1 VVSFS
6 LSFALTPAHSGG
18 KPKYGVMQRLA
29 MAGWGGALLRVSG
42 SCRGDSGLSATE
54 GISIAVIFLLLFIF
68 KVNINIPDGG
78 INSLINIQQENNK
91 RVAYGIFLLHVMTE
105 SNKATLG

>member
-1 VVSFS
+1 NVAAGYCGVGGGHSSGF
-6 LSFALTPAHSGG
+6 LS
-18 KPKYGVMQRLA
+18 V
-29 MAGWGGALLRVSG
+29 AG
-42 SCRGDSGLSATE
+42 GDSGLCASE
-54 GISIAVIFLLLFIF
+54 GFSYALLFLLLFIF

>member
-1 VVSFS
+1 
-6 LSFALTPAHSGG
+6 
-18 KPKYGVMQRLA
+18 VMQRLA
-29 MAGWGGALLRVSG
+29 MAGWGGALLRASG
-42 SCRGDSGLSATE
+42 SCRGDSGLIATE

>member
-1 VVSFS
+1 
-6 LSFALTPAHSGG
+6 
-18 KPKYGVMQRLA
+18 
-29 MAGWGGALLRVSG
+29 
-42 SCRGDSGLSATE
+42 DSGLIATA

-68 KVNINIPDGG
+68 MVNINIPDGV
-78 INSLINIQQENNK
+78 INSLLNIQQDINK

>member
-1 VVSFS
+1 MGAGRS
-6 LSFALTPAHSGG
+6 SG
-18 KPKYGVMQRLA
+18 YLA
-29 MAGWGGALLRVSG
+29 VAG
-42 SCRGDSGLSATE
+42 GDPGLSATE

>member
-1 VVSFS
+1 
-6 LSFALTPAHSGG
+6 
-18 KPKYGVMQRLA
+18 MQRLA
-29 MAGWGGALLRVSG
+29 MAGWGGALLRASG

>member
-1 VVSFS
+1 
-6 LSFALTPAHSGG
+6 
-18 KPKYGVMQRLA
+18 MQRLA

-91 RVAYGIFLLHVMTE
+91 RAAYGIFLLHVMTE

>member
-1 VVSFS
+1 
-6 LSFALTPAHSGG
+6 
-18 KPKYGVMQRLA
+18 MQRRQ
-29 MAGWGGALLRVSG
+29 WPGGAGHSSGYLAVAGEILDSALL
-42 SCRGDSGLSATE
+42 TE

>member
-1 VVSFS
+1 
-6 LSFALTPAHSGG
+6 
-18 KPKYGVMQRLA
+18 
-29 MAGWGGALLRVSG
+29 MAVAG
-42 SCRGDSGLSATE
+42 GDSGLSATE

-68 KVNINIPDGG
+68 KVNIPDGG

>member
-1 VVSFS
+1 MG
-6 LSFALTPAHSGG
+6 AGHSSG
-18 KPKYGVMQRLA
+18 YLA
-29 MAGWGGALLRVSG
+29 VAG
-42 SCRGDSGLSATE
+42 GDSGLSATE
-54 GISIAVIFLLLFIF
+54 GISIAVIFLLFIF

>member
-1 VVSFS
+1 
-6 LSFALTPAHSGG
+6 
-18 KPKYGVMQRLA
+18 MQRLA
-29 MAGWGGALLRVSG
+29 MAGWGRGTSPGIWQLPG
-42 SCRGDSGLSATE
+42 GDSGLSATE

-91 RVAYGIFLLHVMTE
+91 KGRLWDIPSTCDDRE
-105 SNKATLG
+105 Q

>member
-1 VVSFS
+1 
-6 LSFALTPAHSGG
+6 
-18 KPKYGVMQRLA
+18 YGVMQRLA
-29 MAGWGGALLRVSG
+29 MAGWGGALLRASG
-42 SCRGDSGLSATE
+42 SCRGDSGLIATE

>member
-1 VVSFS
+1 
-6 LSFALTPAHSGG
+6 
-18 KPKYGVMQRLA
+18 
-29 MAGWGGALLRVSG
+29 MAVAG
-42 SCRGDSGLSATE
+42 GDSGLSATE
-54 GISIAVIFLLLFIF
+54 GISIAVIFLLFIF
-68 KVNINIPDGG
+68 KININIPDGG

>member
-1 VVSFS
+1 
-6 LSFALTPAHSGG
+6 
-18 KPKYGVMQRLA
+18 MQRLA
-29 MAGWGGALLRVSG
+29 MAGWAGILRIC
-42 SCRGDSGLSATE
+42 SCRGDFGLSATE

-91 RVAYGIFLLHVMTE
+91 RSLMEYSFYM
-105 SNKATLG
+105 

>member
-1 VVSFS
+1 
-6 LSFALTPAHSGG
+6 
-18 KPKYGVMQRLA
+18 M
-29 MAGWGGALLRVSG
+29 
-42 SCRGDSGLSATE
+42 
-54 GISIAVIFLLLFIF
+54 IFLLLFIF
-68 KVNINIPDGG
+68 KVNINIPSGG

>member
-1 VVSFS
+1 
-6 LSFALTPAHSGG
+6 
-18 KPKYGVMQRLA
+18 
-29 MAGWGGALLRVSG
+29 MAVAG
-42 SCRGDSGLSATE
+42 GDSGLSATE
-54 GISIAVIFLLLFIF
+54 GISIAVIFLLFIF

>member
-1 VVSFS
+1 
-6 LSFALTPAHSGG
+6 
-18 KPKYGVMQRLA
+18 MQRLA
-29 MAGWGGALLRVSG
+29 MAGWGGALLRASG
-42 SCRGDSGLSATE
+42 SCRGDSELIATD

>member
-1 VVSFS
+1 S
-6 LSFALTPAHSGG
+6 
-18 KPKYGVMQRLA
+18 R
-29 MAGWGGALLRVSG
+29 
-42 SCRGDSGLSATE
+42 LSATE
-54 GISIAVIFLLLFIF
+54 RKTNAVIFLLLYIF
-68 KVNINIPDGG
+68 KVNINVPDGG

>member
-1 VVSFS
+1 
-6 LSFALTPAHSGG
+6 
-18 KPKYGVMQRLA
+18 MQRLA
-29 MAGWGGALLRVSG
+29 MAGWGGALLRASG
-42 SCRGDSGLSATE
+42 SCRGDSGLIATE

-91 RVAYGIFLLHVMTE
+91 RVAYGIFLLH
-105 SNKATLG
+105 

>member
-1 VVSFS
+1 
-6 LSFALTPAHSGG
+6 
-18 KPKYGVMQRLA
+18 MQRPQWP
-29 MAGWGGALLRVSG
+29 GGGGALLRVSG

>member
-1 VVSFS
+1 MVVDVVEF
-6 LSFALTPAHSGG
+6 LL
-18 KPKYGVMQRLA
+18 LA
-29 MAGWGGALLRVSG
+29 I
-42 SCRGDSGLSATE
+42 E
-54 GISIAVIFLLLFIF
+54 GIPIVVLFLLLFIF
-68 KVNINIPDGG
+68 KININIPAGG